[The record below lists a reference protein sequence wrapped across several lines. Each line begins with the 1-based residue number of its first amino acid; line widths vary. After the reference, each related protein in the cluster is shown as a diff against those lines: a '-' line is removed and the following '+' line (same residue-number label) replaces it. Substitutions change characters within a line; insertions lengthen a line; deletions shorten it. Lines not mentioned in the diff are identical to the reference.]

1 MRRWVFPWK
10 FTFLWRVK
18 RTRRKC
24 CLMFLEKI
32 FFLEILALLHYVS
45 TTNENFVIFVRRE
58 ERTYCKSAR
67 IFWKIIFFGS
77 ITHHFR
83 QARFAIH
90 KKVNFYGKTQRLIY
104 FLEDCNLIHS
114 ASMFFDIFEK
124 LNSITVFKLLSKMSS
139 TLKQLENKTAI
150 RKLVAALRKI
160 GSRVTPK
167 CGTLRKFTQTTKKK
181 QAILLEAFINSEF
194 FLQQNGKKFL

>member
-114 ASMFFDIFEK
+114 ASMFFLWLRINKMNFFWK
-124 LNSITVFKLLSKMSS
+124 LFHAYLQAMFRLEQYWSVPNDSLNHLISVEVFK
-139 TLKQLENKTAI
+139 
-150 RKLVAALRKI
+150 VY
-160 GSRVTPK
+160 
-167 CGTLRKFTQTTKKK
+167 
-181 QAILLEAFINSEF
+181 
-194 FLQQNGKKFL
+194 